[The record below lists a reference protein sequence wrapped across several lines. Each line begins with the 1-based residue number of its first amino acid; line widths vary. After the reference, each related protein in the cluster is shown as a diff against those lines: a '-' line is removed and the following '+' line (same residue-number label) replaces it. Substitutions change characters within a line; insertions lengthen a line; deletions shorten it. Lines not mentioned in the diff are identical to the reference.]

1 MNISPELWRQIDPLL
16 TDALDM
22 DDVARAA
29 WLQNLD
35 QTHPQLSPLVRKML
49 AAHDRAERSQEL
61 ETVPRLASSPPTSS
75 AFTAGQRVGPFSLVR
90 VLGRG
95 GMGEVWLANQAD
107 GRIEREVALKLP
119 TVYLHSDVWRERLRR
134 ERDILAKLTHPNI
147 AKLFDAGVSDEE
159 GSRGQPYL
167 ALECIE
173 GDSLIEFAK
182 KGKLPITERLKLF
195 QQILAA
201 VAHAHHHLVVHRD
214 LKPANILIDQSG
226 QVKLLDFGIAKLIDD
241 GDEENAAADLTQMG
255 GRIMTLRYA
264 APEQV
269 ADGVISTGT
278 DVYALGVILHEL
290 VTGLSPYR
298 AVREG
303 RAFKEAAL
311 LGEEIAVPS
320 SLASLA
326 MTSDAAIERKLTT
339 AKLLSRQI
347 AGDLDAIILKAMRK
361 NPADRYA
368 SVDQFDADIQ
378 RHLDHRPVKAR
389 EGNWRYLAGRFAA
402 RYKLPVAAAAAVL
415 LTTAIGVVMVERER
429 RVAVAEKARAE
440 KHFASVRKLANS
452 FVFDVHSEIENLA
465 GSLKAR
471 QVLVSTAL
479 KYLDSLAGESRDDP
493 ALALEVAGAYRK
505 LAEIK
510 GDVYSSYVGETAS
523 AKQSVE
529 RARAILESIGA
540 RQPDSIP
547 ILREQRV
554 LGLLNARLLTDAG
567 DSAALAETEKAVAIA
582 EKIVRLPGAEVADRR
597 NLGATLAA
605 YGWTLDVVKSDAS
618 TAVAVHQRA
627 IEILETL
634 IRDNPGDMLSR
645 ANLAGAYAR
654 ASIGIEINGK
664 KDDLPRA
671 IALMEKSI
679 ATSEALMRDDATNSS
694 HLQALVKAYSNL
706 ASTLHEFGNLD
717 AAGNNIAKAREA
729 VKRLL
734 VGEPGNVGYTV
745 MQIRVLAVSS
755 QIEYT
760 RHRFEQAIDLA
771 RDAIAVHAH
780 LSAEAGDGMH
790 ARANIAVARSY
801 IGLARVELAK
811 NTALAVS
818 RRLAYLKE
826 AREQFV
832 LARAF
837 RQELVDRKVDAQ
849 SALRLVGEISTE
861 IRNCDAM
868 IARLGGA

>member
-1 MNISPELWRQIDPLL
+1 MNISPDLWRQIDPLL

-61 ETVPRLASSPPTSS
+61 ETVPRLASSPPPLS
-75 AFTAGQRVGPFSLVR
+75 AFTAGQRVGPFSLIS

-95 GMGEVWLANQAD
+95 GMGEVWLAHQAD
-107 GRIEREVALKLP
+107 GRVERDVALKLP

-147 AKLFDAGVSDEE
+147 ARLFDAGVSEEE

-182 KGKLPITERLKLF
+182 KGKLPLAERLKLF

-241 GDEENAAADLTQMG
+241 GDEANAAADLTQMG

-269 ADGVISTGT
+269 SDGVISTGT

-320 SLASLA
+320 SLA
-326 MTSDAAIERKLTT
+326 MTSDAAIERKFTT

-361 NPADRYA
+361 DPADRYA

-378 RHLDHRPVKAR
+378 RHLDRRPVKAR

-402 RYKLPVAAAAAVL
+402 RYKLPVAAAAAIL
-415 LTTAIGVVMVERER
+415 LTMVMGVVMVERER

-540 RQPDSIP
+540 RQPDSIS

-679 ATSEALMRDDATNSS
+679 ATSEALVRDDATNSS

-706 ASTLHEFGNLD
+706 AESIHE
-717 AAGNNIAKAREA
+717 AGDQNGASINIEKAREM

-734 VGEPGNVGYTV
+734 SGEPGNVGYAV
-745 MQIRVLAVSS
+745 MHIRVLAVSS
-755 QIEYT
+755 EIEYT
-760 RHRFEQAIDLA
+760 RHRFEQAIDRA
-771 RDAIAVHAH
+771 REAIAVHAH

-811 NTALAVS
+811 NTAHAVS
-818 RRLAYLKE
+818 RRLEYLKE

-849 SALRLVGEISTE
+849 SALRLVGEISAE